1 MLHGYRSTNK
11 TPIRNGTD
19 AFLFYEVLKM
29 SILLDIVIRDTLHK
43 ILKQP
48 DMIEKLSE
56 MVDIKPQTLE
66 SMKAYLDTD
75 LNDFYKE
82 FCLDE

>member
-1 MLHGYRSTNK
+1 
-11 TPIRNGTD
+11 
-19 AFLFYEVLKM
+19 M